1 MCIDDLS
8 ALKEPTRIQRHVLH
22 LVYINGRFL
31 QHSHLKSDTVSPP
44 DPEVIVCNIK
54 KRFTGVSGTINALVP
69 VQARSLTIGYLGTPI
84 PGVTLAQA
92 QSPERFSWLGLRDA
106 VRLSR
111 RRLPDGRRRIWH
123 VRRDPEMMLGILLR
137 DVLRL
142 PISLVFTS
150 AAKHRHSWFPRWL
163 ISRMDGVVSTTP
175 EAASFV
181 PNTTRVV
188 PHGISL
194 ERFAPPQDKL
204 SAWSEAKLPGRYGIG
219 VFGRVRPDKGS
230 DLFVE
235 AMLKV
240 LPQFP
245 DFCAVIAGLAQ
256 PQHQAFQDQ
265 LIQRV
270 RDHGLQDRIR
280 FLGEIPP
287 DQVAHWYRRVLITV
301 ACPRYEPFG
310 LTPLEGMACGCAVV
324 ASDTGAF
331 RTIVDEGVTGHV
343 VPTEDVDALASR
355 LSELMRDPV
364 RTAGMGQ
371 KGRQRVERSFSVERE
386 AEGIAAVYD
395 TVWQG
400 HVGTAA

>member
-1 MCIDDLS
+1 V
-8 ALKEPTRIQRHVLH
+8 ATF
-22 LVYINGRFL
+22 N
-31 QHSHLKSDTVSPP
+31 
-44 DPEVIVCNIK
+44 PEVIVCNIK

-69 VQARSLTIGYLGTPI
+69 VQARTLKVAYLGSDI
-84 PGVTLAQA
+84 PAIALAHA
-92 QSPERFSWLGLRDA
+92 QSPERFRRVGFLQALWLSW
-106 VRLSR
+106 

-123 VRRDPEMMLGILLR
+123 VRRDPEMLLGIVLR

-142 PISLVFTS
+142 PIALVFTS

-194 ERFAPPQDKL
+194 ERFSPPADKL
-204 SAWSEAKLPGRYGIG
+204 AAWSATGLPGRYGVG

-230 DLFVE
+230 DIFVD
-235 AMLKV
+235 AMLRV
-240 LPQFP
+240 LPEFP
-245 DFCAVIAGLAQ
+245 DFRAVIAGLAQ
-256 PQHQAFQDQ
+256 PQHAAFQAQ
-265 LIQRV
+265 LQQRV
-270 RDHGLQDRIR
+270 DAQGMSERIR
-280 FLGEIPP
+280 FLGEVAP
-287 DQVAHWYRRVLITV
+287 DQVGQWYRNVLITV

-331 RTIVDEGVTGHV
+331 RMIVDEGVTGHV
-343 VPTEDVDALASR
+343 VPTDDVDALAGR
-355 LSELMRDPV
+355 LRLLMQDPLRAV
-364 RTAGMGQ
+364 EMGRR
-371 KGRQRVERSFSVERE
+371 GRERVERTFSVERE

-395 TVWQG
+395 TVWQRTAQ
-400 HVGTAA
+400 GTA